1 MLTLKCS
8 DAGFDCDYVINGES
22 EKEVMDNV
30 GEHASKFHGISP
42 DDMDSQLIQK
52 IKSLIKS
59 T

>member
-8 DAGFDCDYVINGES
+8 DAGFDCEHVINGVS
-22 EKEVMDNV
+22 EKEIMDNV
-30 GEHASKFHGISP
+30 VQHASKVHGMSP
-42 DDMDSQLIQK
+42 ADMDTQLIQK

>member
-8 DAGFDCDYVINGES
+8 DAGFVCEHVINGDS
-22 EKEVMDNV
+22 EKEIMDNV
-30 GEHASKFHGISP
+30 GQHASNFHGISSS
-42 DDMDSQLIQK
+42 DMDSQLIQK

>member
-8 DAGFDCDYVINGES
+8 DAGFDCDYSINGES
-22 EKEVMDNV
+22 EKEIMHDVL
-30 GEHASKFHGISP
+30 GHASKVHGISD
-42 DDMDSQLIQK
+42 DDMDSELFQK

>member
-22 EKEVMDNV
+22 ETEIMDNV
-30 GEHASKFHGISP
+30 GEHASKVHGLSP